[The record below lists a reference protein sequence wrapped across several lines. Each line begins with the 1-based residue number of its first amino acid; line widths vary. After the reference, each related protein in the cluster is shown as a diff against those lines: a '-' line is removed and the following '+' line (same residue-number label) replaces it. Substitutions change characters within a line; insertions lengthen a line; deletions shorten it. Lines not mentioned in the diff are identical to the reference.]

1 MRGDVSSLRH
11 PLDTAVDK
19 VHRYSQL
26 PTPTY
31 YRQYSTVHMEDLKS
45 LLLFCF
51 SPSSFIWLTPSPSF
65 TWIRCKVRTKNG
77 SAACREMKLKRFL
90 SFLVCLFLPIP
101 CLAIACELYVA
112 VSCNQRHAFV
122 RFFLDCEES
131 HMGQN
136 CRKAQ
141 FQMRASVCFRRWKK
155 KLVILWAMET
165 YVSR

>member
-1 MRGDVSSLRH
+1 MYRPSVTRWTP
-11 PLDTAVDK
+11 PLIKFAGTLS
-19 VHRYSQL
+19 YL
-26 PTPTY
+26 PLHTSTY
-31 YRQYSTVHMEDLKS
+31 GRLEIV
-45 LLLFCF
+45 LLF
-51 SPSSFIWLTPSPSF
+51 SFVFHLAHSLAF

-112 VSCNQRHAFV
+112 VSCNHRHAFV